1 LAEQSLKV
9 AASASA
15 EDTARVPA
23 PAYERLPR
31 AAELFLT
38 KGGDARHAI
47 IVVRLARP
55 DPAAK
60 LPLTV
65 EGLAAQVASRLHLVP
80 ARFRRVV
87 RYTPLGLAGPT
98 LVDDAHFDLSRH
110 VRALPGEGPV
120 SEAGLVELIDEYAT
134 EPLDRRRPLWEIA
147 VTPELDDGRR
157 AILLKMAH
165 ALVEGEGGVANA
177 ALLVFDASP
186 DPDPPPPPQP
196 WQPARAPDRVEDLRL
211 AIRDQMSRFSAVTRG
226 PLSVA
231 RIGASARRQWDAFG
245 AYRSEIVARLPQP
258 RYRPPMG
265 QRHETAF
272 AVRPTAQ
279 VEAIRAAAGN
289 GVTFNDVLLTAVA
302 GGFRRWQAAV
312 RIPAGDLTAAVPVNL
327 SRKDG
332 EVPPVLTEMPSFML
346 VRLPATDPSPDG
358 RLRLVRTGT
367 AHGKEVAPKFA
378 VVAAAF
384 AQLPSALY
392 RRLADHLYDSTQDF
406 YLANIQGPD
415 MELYVLGHRVE
426 FAYITGRTRRPLRMA
441 ALSFAGS
448 LTIGIACDPDRV
460 PEPRALAR
468 CIEEELDALA
478 ANGAAATRG
487 PAQRSSS

>member
-1 LAEQSLKV
+1 MRIAK
-9 AASASA
+9 
-15 EDTARVPA
+15 
-23 PAYERLPR
+23 
-31 AAELFLT
+31 
-38 KGGDARHAI
+38 
-47 IVVRLARP
+47 P
-55 DPAAK
+55 DPAAQG
-60 LPLTV
+60 PLTV

-80 ARFRRVV
+80 ARFRRVI

-120 SEAGLVELIDEYAT
+120 SEAGLVELIDAYAA
-134 EPLDRRRPLWEIA
+134 EPLDRNRPLWEIA

-186 DPDPPPPPQP
+186 DPEPAPPPQP
-196 WQPARAPDRVEDLRL
+196 WRPTPAPDRAEEIRL
-211 AIRDQMSRFSAVTRG
+211 AIRDQISRLTSLTRG
-226 PLSVA
+226 PPSVA
-231 RIGASARRQWDAFG
+231 RIAASARRLWDAFG
-245 AYRSEIVARLPQP
+245 TYRSEIVGRRPQAR
-258 RYRPPMG
+258 YSPPMG
-265 QRHETAF
+265 PRHATAF
-272 AVRPTAQ
+272 AVCPTAQ

-289 GVTFNDVLLTAVA
+289 GVTFNDVLLTAAA

-312 RIPAGDLTAAVPVNL
+312 GLEAGDLTAAVPVNL

-346 VRLPATDPSPDG
+346 VRLPVTDPSPDG
-358 RLRLVRTGT
+358 RLRLVRIAT
-367 AHGKEVAPKFA
+367 ARGKEVAPKLA
-378 VVAAAF
+378 MVSAAF

-415 MELYVLGHRVE
+415 MELYVLGHKVE
-426 FAYITGRTRRPLRMA
+426 FAYITGRTRRPLRAA

-448 LTIGIACDPDRV
+448 MTVGIACDPDRV
-460 PEPRALAR
+460 PEPGVLAR
-468 CIEEELDALA
+468 CIEEEVDALA
-478 ANGAAATRG
+478 ASAASATPG